1 MPGITSAQ
9 GAGSPPVGSPAAE
22 SSPVGTTAVGTE
34 AVGNTVLEERVACSR
49 GAVPADAG
57 RLAELYE
64 AAVAELAPMRGGR
77 ILVGLRAR
85 SAPVQSFLD
94 QFDDS
99 TRLLVVGLLG
109 NEVVGYGSCHTYEVA
124 VPIAPS
130 AGSSSFSAPG
140 PPPERVGAI
149 DELYVSPEA
158 RRHGVGRAVAAL
170 VLEWCRAQR
179 CTGVDASA
187 LPGSRAV
194 KSFFESERFTA
205 RVLVMH
211 RRLA

>member
-1 MPGITSAQ
+1 VLEG
-9 GAGSPPVGSPAAE
+9 PVA
-22 SSPVGTTAVGTE
+22 GTTAVGT
-34 AVGNTVLEERVACSR
+34 AAVLEGRAAGAR

-85 SAPVQSFLD
+85 STPVQSFLD
-94 QFDDS
+94 QFDDP

-109 NEVVGYGSCHTYEVA
+109 HQVVGYGSCHTYEVA
-124 VPIAPS
+124 VPGAPR
-130 AGSSSFSAPG
+130 AGTSSSSAPG
-140 PPPERVGAI
+140 PVPERVGAI

-158 RRHGVGRAVAAL
+158 RRHGVGRSVAAV
-170 VLEWCRAQR
+170 VLEWCRAQG

-211 RRLA
+211 RRLS